1 MKFTTAAVVLMA
13 GVAGLLSS
21 CKQEQSSYTM
31 DSLQGVAT
39 ITGVVKY
46 NPGYQEVASGESV
59 LDGYYVPVEGV
70 TVNVNVPYSSLG
82 ISGSGS
88 KAYSATTDASGR
100 YEIQLP
106 MSASATSIN
115 NVEVTV
121 ESFYKTYNLY
131 QKGSQ
136 ETQFVVIPIDDA
148 LYNVKNKPKVN
159 ANRNNVNVVEDLLC
173 DAEYEIDAEYAGV
186 ATIKGEVT
194 YFPGYW
200 LDEQNVP
207 QKSQDRVAIG
217 AEVSASVTIGTE
229 KRTYTATVGS
239 NGTFT
244 LSVPVSVKSSTAS
257 INVSVS
263 NYVAPY
269 NSKEYDYQTGKY
281 VIKTEQYHTYAGIT
295 KQVTAVRGG
304 EVETEF
310 KLGGQYVG
318 Y

>member
-1 MKFTTAAVVLMA
+1 MKMKFTTAAVVLMA

-31 DSLQGVAT
+31 DSLQGTAT

-148 LYNVKNKPKVN
+148 LYNVKNKQNVN

-186 ATIKGEVT
+186 ATITGEVT
-194 YFPGYW
+194 YYPGYW
-200 LDEQNVP
+200 IDSSGTPKE
-207 QKSQDRVAIG
+207 SEDRAAIG
-217 AEVSASVTIGTE
+217 AEVSASVTIGNE
-229 KRTYTATVGS
+229 QRTFTTTVSS
-239 NGTFT
+239 NGTYK
-244 LSVPVSVKSSTAS
+244 LSIPVSVKSSTS
-257 INVSVS
+257 SVNLS
-263 NYVAPY
+263 VKSYVAPY
-269 NSKEYDYQTGKY
+269 NDYEYDTQSRKY
-281 VIKTEQYHTYAGIT
+281 VIVTDEYHTYSG
-295 KQVTAVRGG
+295 KNEYVTAVRDG
-304 EVETEF
+304 EVEQVF
-310 KLGGQYVG
+310 VLGSY
-318 Y
+318 